1 MTTTS
6 STKQQTLCSEMTFS
20 GKGLHTGV
28 LVTMTV
34 KPAPADHGIVFRRTD
49 VEGQPT
55 IPALCEY
62 VTDTSRGTTIERDG
76 VRVSTIEHI
85 MSALWTLGVDNALI
99 DIDGPETPIMD
110 GSAKA
115 YAEQIQEIGVEAQG
129 VERRYYE
136 VREKQVYTIP
146 EKGVAIVMYPDEAFS
161 VSVHVDYN
169 SKVIGNQYAVLMPG
183 DNYTEKIA
191 PCRTFVF
198 LHELEPLFK
207 MNLIKG
213 GDLDNAIVVVENP
226 VSDEQLD
233 HLKKIFNKQDIRV
246 TGGYLNNLQLRANNE
261 LARHKLLDLLGDFAL
276 LGIRIKGRVWATRP
290 GHFANTEF
298 MKQIHHTIRR
308 EGIKPRFKYD
318 ARRAPLYDINEIR
331 AMLPHR
337 YPFMMIDRIF
347 HIDGTSIAGIK
358 NISINEPFF
367 QGHFPQEPVMPGV
380 LLVEAMAQCGGL
392 LVLSGVENPQEY
404 STYFLRIDNVR
415 FKHKVTPGDVLQIEA
430 ELTSPVRRGI
440 AQMECKAFV
449 GDTLV
454 CEAELMAQITKT
466 KPDYKQ

>member
-1 MTTTS
+1 
-6 STKQQTLCSEMTFS
+6 MTFS

-34 KPAPADHGIVFRRTD
+34 NPAPADHGIVFRRTD
-49 VEGQPT
+49 VEGTPT

-62 VTDTSRGTTIERDG
+62 VTDTSRGTTIEIDG

-115 YAEQIQEIGVEAQG
+115 YAEQIQAIGTEEQAA
-129 VERRYYE
+129 ERRFYE

-146 EKGVAIVMYPDEAFS
+146 EKGVAIVLYPDEEFS

-169 SKVIGNQYAVLMPG
+169 SKVIGNQYAVLVPG
-183 DNYTEKIA
+183 DDYTEKIA

-261 LARHKLLDLLGDFAL
+261 LARHKLLDVLGDFAL
-276 LGIRIKGRVWATRP
+276 LGMRIKGRVWATRP

-298 MKQIHHTIRR
+298 MKQIQRTIRR
-308 EGIKPRFKYD
+308 EGVKPRFKYD

-331 AMLPHR
+331 ALLPHR
-337 YPFMMIDRIF
+337 YPFMMVDRIF

-415 FKHKVTPGDVLQIEA
+415 FKHKVTPGDVLQLEA

-440 AQMECKAFV
+440 VSMECKAFV

-454 CEAELMAQITKT
+454 CEAELMAHIAKNKT
-466 KPDYKQ
+466 ENK